1 MPPRVKSGPG
11 QCPKCD
17 NSYADLLE
25 HITKRHRH
33 ERFYQEE
40 VDGAHL
46 AVCICGRV
54 VLNSDG
60 MIKHQLS
67 SGTQLPSDKLKQW
80 LVLAHPF
87 TESTFLKSDI
97 PTSTVFTPL
106 SGIFTPHLTQLI
118 QGITPGL
125 PPGRHDGSVNCPI
138 RGRTFPAE
146 PTAPVTFTSTTE
158 ADVTRGR
165 RTRAP
170 PPDITPPSPASTGTF
185 NMAMNVDPVDEDG
198 NSPALEEDGEDEHR
212 REGTAEAPLVDLP
225 HKDQFTILTDLSAE
239 SQPIDSLHPQPVD
252 VDRWEL
258 VISPAQYLLRF
269 KDTLANRAQPG
280 RLLLQASLGN
290 VHVSTSVFI
299 HCLRQAGC
307 DTIRLKAYGQ
317 KTPLVGRFLNKEP
330 AQTNHRWVE
339 HNEWD
344 IGRSFS
350 SPFIWLF
357 ASAEGRRHGLKHYP
371 MLVPGSGN
379 YGTVNIKATHRSRH
393 FSVKVYPRI
402 VPVIKSFNSRL
413 QGSVPK
419 SLQGVRN
426 QVAAG
431 LRMIHNLT
439 GKDAMALGGF
449 RIEVTVKAPSLRQAH
464 RQVMATNFLNPSYW
478 LGAAEGPHAALLLT
492 ANLVTREG
500 FLANANWVYQQA
512 AQANIFQGRA
522 ADAPSK
528 AQIQALIDILNGLGW
543 NGGIRSPTKSLDP
556 NAWWH
561 CTPSTDRSAILQ
573 ELSKRYQ
580 SDEEITDLYEQARGS
595 SHPYTLPCKAQPG
608 NPDHRYQVH
617 HRAPF
622 RVRCSQR
629 QCQHKLQ
636 RTALVHWIAELIQG
650 GVIDGTALGL

>member
-1 MPPRVKSGPG
+1 MPG
-11 QCPKCD
+11 
-17 NSYADLLE
+17 NADGE
-25 HITKRHRH
+25 QHVS
-33 ERFYQEE
+33 E
-40 VDGAHL
+40 VDEGSP
-46 AVCICGRV
+46 G
-54 VLNSDG
+54 
-60 MIKHQLS
+60 
-67 SGTQLPSDKLKQW
+67 SGSVWLPSAYSSPSQ
-80 LVLAHPF
+80 
-87 TESTFLKSDI
+87 
-97 PTSTVFTPL
+97 
-106 SGIFTPHLTQLI
+106 
-118 QGITPGL
+118 
-125 PPGRHDGSVNCPI
+125 
-138 RGRTFPAE
+138 
-146 PTAPVTFTSTTE
+146 
-158 ADVTRGR
+158 
-165 RTRAP
+165 AP
-170 PPDITPPSPASTGTF
+170 PPDITPRSPASTGPF
-185 NMAMNVDPVDEDG
+185 NMAMDVDPVDEDG

-225 HKDQFTILTDLSAE
+225 YKDQFTVLTDLSAE

-269 KDTLANRAQPG
+269 KDTLATVQLISRAPHRVLHPTYHRGPGFDRWLLLAQANHQLWIDPKYKDPFFNSLEHYQTAQPG

-317 KTPLVGRFLNKEP
+317 KTPLVERFLNKEP
-330 AQTNHRWVE
+330 AQTDHRWAE

-357 ASAEGRRHGLKHYP
+357 ASAEGRRHGLKHHP
-371 MLVPGSGN
+371 MLVPGSDK

-402 VPVIKSFNSRL
+402 VHVIKSFNSRL
-413 QGSVPK
+413 QGSVPN

-464 RQVMATNFLNPSYW
+464 RLVKATNFLNPSYW

-561 CTPSTDRSAILQ
+561 CTPSTDRSAIFQ

-580 SDEEITDLYEQARGS
+580 SDEEFRDLYEQARGS

-650 GVIDGTALGL
+650 RVIDGTALGL